1 MVLLVLFAFVAG
13 AGTALSPCVL
23 PVLPAVLAS
32 AGSGGRRRP
41 LGVIAGLSATFTV
54 AIVAL
59 ASLVDGVGLPGGTVR
74 TLAVLVLLGFGV
86 ALLVPRLAA
95 RVEAPLTRLAR
106 FGAFEGG
113 FPPSNGAFGPPEAP
127 KRRRGDGFW
136 SGLLVGAGLGF
147 VYAPCAGPILA
158 AVVSV
163 SATQGASGE
172 LVAVALG
179 YAAGSAL
186 VLLLVAYGGRR
197 VLDRLRAAGRGPA
210 VQRVLGAV
218 MVATAVAVAADLDV
232 RFQTALADDFP
243 DVVVNPTRA
252 LERSDAVE
260 DRLADLRG
268 PPRFDETEAVKADR
282 GRRTAGLPVLGRAPD
297 FTGNDRWFNTPG
309 NAPLDLDGLRGRV
322 VLIDF
327 WTYTCINCIRTLPY
341 LRAWDGRYR
350 ERGLT
355 IVGVHTPEFTFE
367 REAGN
372 VRGAIAGNRLRYPV
386 AQDNE
391 YATWSAWGNQYWP
404 AKYLIDARGRV
415 RYAHFG
421 EGAYEETEAAIR
433 ALLAE
438 AGADRLGE
446 MASARVETAS
456 PELATPETYL
466 GHERAEGF
474 VPGPLRPGYWRYAGV
489 EELPPVSFALSG
501 EWYVGA
507 ESATAVRDARIEARV
522 TARKVFLV
530 LSSKG
535 GRRRDVEVLLDGR
548 PVAAAEAGADVRDGR
563 VTVRQERLYRLVSLP
578 RVEERRLTLRVSP
591 GVTGYAFTFG

>member
-13 AGTALSPCVL
+13 AGTALTPCVL
-23 PVLPAVLAS
+23 PVLPALLAS

-41 LGVIAGLSATFTV
+41 LGVIAGLTATFTL

-59 ASLVDGVGLPGGTVR
+59 ASLVDGVGLPDGAVR
-74 TLAVLVLLGFGV
+74 TLAVAVLLGFGL
-86 ALLVPRLAA
+86 ALLVPSLAA
-95 RVEAPLTRLAR
+95 RVEAPLSRLAR
-106 FGAFEGG
+106 FG
-113 FPPSNGAFGPPEAP
+113 P
-127 KRRRGDGFW
+127 RGRGEGFW
-136 SGLLVGAGLGF
+136 SGIAVGAGLGF

-186 VLLLVAYGGRR
+186 VLLLVAYGGRW
-197 VLDRLRAAGRGPA
+197 VLDRLRAAGRGPV
-210 VQRVLGAV
+210 VQRTLGAV
-218 MVATAVAVAADLDV
+218 MVATAVAVATDLDV
-232 RFQTALADDFP
+232 RFQTALAEDFP

-268 PPRFDETEAVKADR
+268 RPRFEETRPA
-282 GRRTAGLPVLGRAPD
+282 RTAGLPVLGEAPD
-297 FTGNDRWFNTPG
+297 FTGNDRWFNTPANG
-309 NAPLDLDGLRGRV
+309 PLDLAGLRGRV

-367 REAGN
+367 READN
-372 VRGAIAGNRLRYPV
+372 VRRAIAANRLRYPV

-391 YATWSAWGNQYWP
+391 YATWTAWGNQYWP

-466 GHERAEGF
+466 GYERAEGF
-474 VPGPLRPGYWRYAGV
+474 LPGPPRPGLGRYPDV
-489 EELPPVSFALSG
+489 DELPPVSFALAGTWNVSP
-501 EWYVGA
+501 
-507 ESATAVRDARIEARV
+507 ESATAVRAARIDARV

-530 LSSKG
+530 LSSEDA
-535 GRRRDVEVLLDGR
+535 RPRSVEVLLDGR
-548 PVAAAEAGADVRDGR
+548 PVGAAEAGADVRGGR
-563 VTVRQERLYRLVSLP
+563 VTVREERLYRLVSLP
-578 RVEERRLTLRVSP
+578 GVEDRRLTLRLEP

>member
-1 MVLLVLFAFVAG
+1 MPLLVLFSFVAG

-41 LGVIAGLSATFTV
+41 LGVIAGLTATFTV

-59 ASLVDGVGLPGGTVR
+59 ASLVDGVGVPGGTVR
-74 TLAVLVLLGFGV
+74 TFAVLVLLGFGL
-86 ALLVPRLAA
+86 ALLMPRLAA

-106 FGAFEGG
+106 FGPRG
-113 FPPSNGAFGPPEAP
+113 
-127 KRRRGDGFW
+127 RGDGFG

-186 VLLLVAYGGRR
+186 VLLLIAYGGRR

-243 DVVVNPTRA
+243 DAVVNPTRA

-260 DRLADLRG
+260 ERLADLRG
-268 PPRFDETEAVKADR
+268 RPRFEETEAVAAEP
-282 GRRTAGLPVLGRAPD
+282 GRRAAGLPVLGRAPD
-297 FTGNDRWFNTPG
+297 FTGNDRWFNTPA
-309 NAPLDLDGLRGRV
+309 NAPLDLEGLRGRV

-350 ERGLT
+350 DDGLT
-355 IVGVHTPEFTFE
+355 IVGVHTPEFAFE
-367 REAGN
+367 READN
-372 VRGAIAGNRLRYPV
+372 VQAAIDANRLRYPV

-438 AGADRLGE
+438 AGRDRLGP
-446 MASARVETAS
+446 MADARVETAD

-466 GHERAEGF
+466 GYERAEGF
-474 VPGPLRPGYWRYAGV
+474 VPGPLRPGYGRYAEV
-489 EELPPVSFALSG
+489 DDLPPVSFALAG
-501 EWYVGA
+501 EWYVGQ

-535 GRRRDVEVLLDGR
+535 GRPRHVQVLLDGR
-548 PVAAAEAGADVRDGR
+548 PVEAADAGADVRGGR
-563 VTVRQERLYRLVSLP
+563 VTVRDERLYRLVSLP
-578 RVEERRLTLRVSP
+578 GVEDRRLTLRVPP

>member
-1 MVLLVLFAFVAG
+1 MVLLVLYALVAG

-23 PVLPAVLAS
+23 PVLPALLAS

-41 LGVIAGLSATFTV
+41 LGVIAGLTATFTI

-59 ASLVDGVGLPGGTVR
+59 ASVVDGIGLPGGTVR
-74 TLAVLVLLGFGV
+74 TVAVAVLLGFGV
-86 ALLVPRLAA
+86 ALLVPSLAA
-95 RVEAPLTRLAR
+95 RVEAPLSRLAR
-106 FGAFEGG
+106 FG
-113 FPPSNGAFGPPEAP
+113 P
-127 KRRRGDGFW
+127 RGRGEGFW

-197 VLDRLRAAGRGPA
+197 VLDRLRAAGRGPV

-218 MVATAVAVAADLDV
+218 MVATAVAVATDLDV

-243 DVVVNPTRA
+243 EVVVNPTRA
-252 LERSDAVE
+252 LERSGAVE
-260 DRLADLRG
+260 ERLADLRG
-268 PPRFDETEAVKADR
+268 RPRFEETAAKR
-282 GRRTAGLPVLGRAPD
+282 PRTAGLPVLGSAPD
-297 FTGNDRWFNTPG
+297 FTGNDRWFNTRA
-309 NAPLDLDGLRGRV
+309 NAPLHLDGLRGRV

-341 LRAWDGRYR
+341 LRAWDARYR
-350 ERGLT
+350 DRGLT
-355 IVGVHTPEFTFE
+355 IVGVHTPEFVFE
-367 REAGN
+367 REAEN
-372 VRGAIAGNRLRYPV
+372 VRKAIAANRIRYPV

-391 YATWSAWGNQYWP
+391 FATWNAWGNRYWP

-421 EGAYEETEAAIR
+421 EGAYVESEAAIR

-438 AGADRLGE
+438 AGQDRLGE
-446 MASARVETAS
+446 TASARVETAD
-456 PELATPETYL
+456 PELVTPETYL
-466 GHERAEGF
+466 GFERAEGF
-474 VPGPLRPGYWRYAGV
+474 VPGPPRPGYGIYEAPDDLR
-489 EELPPVSFALSG
+489 PVSFGLSG
-501 EWYVGA
+501 GWYVGQ

-535 GRRRDVEVLLDGR
+535 GQPRDVEVLLDGR
-548 PVAAAEAGADVRDGR
+548 PVRAGEAGEDVRGGR
-563 VTVRQERLYRLVSLP
+563 VTVREERLYRLVSLA
-578 RVEERRLTLRVSP
+578 RVEDRRLTLRVP
-591 GVTGYAFTFG
+591 AGVTGYAFTFG

>member
-1 MVLLVLFAFVAG
+1 MVLLVLFAFLAG

-41 LGVIAGLSATFTV
+41 LGVIAGLTATFTV

-86 ALLVPRLAA
+86 ALLMPRLAA

-106 FGAFEGG
+106 FG
-113 FPPSNGAFGPPEAP
+113 P
-127 KRRRGDGFW
+127 RRRGDGFW

-186 VLLLVAYGGRR
+186 VLLLIAYGGRR

-210 VQRVLGAV
+210 VQRVLGGV
-218 MVATAVAVAADLDV
+218 MVATAVAVATDLDV

-243 DVVVNPTRA
+243 EAVVNPTRA

-260 DRLADLRG
+260 ERLAELRG
-268 PPRFDETEAVKADR
+268 RPRFEQTEAVEAASA

-309 NAPLDLDGLRGRV
+309 NAPLDLEGLRGRV

-367 REAGN
+367 RDADN
-372 VRGAIAGNRLRYPV
+372 VRGAIAANRLRYPV

-474 VPGPLRPGYWRYAGV
+474 VPGPLRPGYGSYAPV
-489 EELPPVSFALSG
+489 DDLPPVSFALSG

-507 ESATAVRDARIEARV
+507 ESATAVRNARIEARV

-535 GRRRDVEVLLDGR
+535 RRPRDVEVLLDGR
-548 PVAAAEAGADVRDGR
+548 PVATAEAGADLRDGR
-563 VTVRQERLYRLVSLP
+563 MTVREERLYRLVSLP
-578 RVEERRLTLRVSP
+578 RVEDRRLTLRVPP